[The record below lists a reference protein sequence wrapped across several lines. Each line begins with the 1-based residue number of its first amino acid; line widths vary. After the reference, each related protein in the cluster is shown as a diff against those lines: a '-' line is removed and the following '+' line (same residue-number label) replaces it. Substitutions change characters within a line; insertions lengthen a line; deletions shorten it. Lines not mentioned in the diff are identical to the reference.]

1 MNQKAKHPTEK
12 NNQKDSYTTGSNF
25 SQKPLPA
32 RNIAAEVLDRTNP
45 AKAFASDILAVQI
58 SKTDEKQRATDL
70 VMGVLRNK
78 SAIDTVI
85 TKSIN
90 RPIARIDSRLL
101 NIIRIG
107 TFELI
112 YRPATPEHAI
122 INQAVEITKTTASK
136 KQGGFVNACLRQIQ
150 RNIIQRTEP
159 HTDTFTSNILPQNPD
174 SACSF
179 NIDILPEPDA
189 NRADYL
195 ADAFSL
201 PLWLINSFIE
211 TYGIEKTTSICF
223 ACNRTPAIYIRANAL
238 KTTPDELAD
247 NIKYHGINCKI
258 IEPGPMI
265 KILTPTPINQ
275 IPGFDKGFFT
285 VQDFAAAIPVKLMEP
300 KPGDKILD
308 LCAAPGTKTTQIAE
322 FTADSAQITAT
333 DIDRKRLEML
343 TENITRLGTASIR
356 AIGYSEFLSHLETL
370 GPFDSILLDVPCSNT
385 GVLARRP
392 EARYR
397 LSEKSIT
404 DLNKIQMKILE
415 NAKTMLKPAG
425 VICYSTCS
433 IEPMENV
440 EIIKAFITNNP
451 QFEVTAEELTLP
463 DAIANHD
470 GGYCA
475 IIEPAASK

>member
-1 MNQKAKHPTEK
+1 MNQKAKHPAEK

-45 AKAFASDILAVQI
+45 AKAFASDILAVRI

-122 INQAVEITKTTASK
+122 INQAVEITKITASK

-201 PLWLINSFIE
+201 PL
-211 TYGIEKTTSICF
+211 C
-223 ACNRTPAIYIRANAL
+223 ANAL

-404 DLNKIQMKILE
+404 DLNNIQMKILE

-425 VICYSTCS
+425 TICYSTCS